1 MRDAAPQGT
10 YKVQALDRAFAV
22 LDLLG
27 ESDTPLGLA
36 QVAASLQLHKSTAHR
51 FLMVLERHRM
61 VERTA
66 SGKFRLGLRLFD
78 LGNRAIEQ
86 YDLRDR
92 AQPHLRRLVAETE
105 ETAHLCILEGAHVI
119 YIDKIEPARS
129 VRMITRI
136 GASNPVHC
144 TSVGKAMLAFLPE
157 ERFADVLRRIR
168 FERFTHRTISTAEAL
183 RAEIEKTRR
192 RGYAVDDEEL
202 EEGLRCIAVPVLDAQ
217 RLPVAAVSVSGPS
230 FRVTAQKLPSIAN
243 HLLQVRAGNLGGYG
257 LRFQR
262 PRQSRPLV
270 GLGSRRSGRR
280 WRRRPLDLVLFHRV
294 RVRFFLRP
302 RSSARVAMNLYT
314 QDDRDEKQ
322 AAQGAFLSAVGLVS
336 RLVQ

>member
-1 MRDAAPQGT
+1 MPYWICWRERDAAGIG
-10 YKVQALDRAFAV
+10 AGCL
-22 LDLLG
+22 
-27 ESDTPLGLA
+27 
-36 QVAASLQLHKSTAHR
+36 VAAVAQEHRASLSDGSGAAPHGGAHR
-51 FLMVLERHRM
+51 
-61 VERTA
+61 

-78 LGNRAIEQ
+78 FGNRAIEQ

-105 ETAHLCILEGAHVI
+105 ETAHLCILEGARVI

-136 GASNPVHC
+136 GRQQPCALHLGRQGNS
-144 TSVGKAMLAFLPE
+144 GI
-157 ERFADVLRRIR
+157 FARGAPAEVLRRTR

-183 RAEIEKTRR
+183 RVEMEKTRR

-243 HLLQVRAGNLGGYG
+243 HLLQCVRGISVDMG
-257 LRFQR
+257 FI
-262 PRQSRPLV
+262 S
-270 GLGSRRSGRR
+270 SGRGNR
-280 WRRRPLDLVLFHRV
+280 AAW
-294 RVRFFLRP
+294 
-302 RSSARVAMNLYT
+302 SA
-314 QDDRDEKQ
+314 
-322 AAQGAFLSAVGLVS
+322 
-336 RLVQ
+336 

>member
-1 MRDAAPQGT
+1 MRDAAPHGT

-36 QVAASLQLHKSTAHR
+36 QVAAALQLHKSTAHR
-51 FLMVLERHRM
+51 FLMVLERHHM
-61 VERTA
+61 VERTV

-86 YDLRDR
+86 YDLRER
-92 AQPHLRRLVAETE
+92 AQPHLRRLVSETE
-105 ETAHLCILEGAHVI
+105 ETAHLCILEQARVI

-157 ERFADVLRRIR
+157 DRIADIIRRTR
-168 FERFTHRTISTAEAL
+168 FERFTTRTIATAEAL
-183 RAEIEKTRR
+183 RTEIEKTRR

-243 HLLQVRAGNLGGYG
+243 HILTCVRGISTDMGFVSAG
-257 LRFQR
+257 R
-262 PRQSRPLV
+262 
-270 GLGSRRSGRR
+270 
-280 WRRRPLDLVLFHRV
+280 
-294 RVRFFLRP
+294 
-302 RSSARVAMNLYT
+302 SARTAW
-314 QDDRDEKQ
+314 
-322 AAQGAFLSAVGLVS
+322 SA
-336 RLVQ
+336 

>member
-1 MRDAAPQGT
+1 MRDGIPQGT

-27 ESDTPLGLA
+27 ESETPLGLA

-61 VERTA
+61 VERTVN
-66 SGKFRLGLRLFD
+66 GKFRLGLRLFD
-78 LGNRAIEQ
+78 FGNRAIEQ

-92 AQPHLRRLVAETE
+92 AQPHLRRLVSETE
-105 ETAHLCILEGAHVI
+105 ETAHLALLEAARVI
-119 YIDKIEPARS
+119 YIDKIEPTRS

-144 TSVGKAMLAFLPE
+144 TSVGKAILAFLPP
-157 ERFADVLRRIR
+157 ERSAEILKRIR
-168 FERFTHRTISTAEAL
+168 FERMTTRTIASADAL
-183 RAEIEKTRR
+183 RTELEKTRR

-230 FRVTAQKLPSIAN
+230 FRVTAQKLPMIAN
-243 HLLQVRAGNLGGYG
+243 HLLHCVRGISADMGYV
-257 LRFQR
+257 
-262 PRQSRPLV
+262 P
-270 GLGSRRSGRR
+270 
-280 WRRRPLDLVLFHRV
+280 
-294 RVRFFLRP
+294 
-302 RSSARVAMNLYT
+302 SARGA
-314 QDDRDEKQ
+314 R
-322 AAQGAFLSAVGLVS
+322 AAVPA
-336 RLVQ
+336 

>member
-1 MRDAAPQGT
+1 MREATPQGT

-27 ESDTPLGLA
+27 ESETPLGLA
-36 QVAASLQLHKSTAHR
+36 QVALSLQLHKSTAHR
-51 FLMVLERHRM
+51 FLMVLEKHRM
-61 VERTA
+61 VERTVG
-66 SGKFRLGLRLFD
+66 GKFRLGLRLFD

-86 YDLRDR
+86 YDLRER

-157 ERFADVLRRIR
+157 ERLTDILGRLR
-168 FERFTHRTISTAEAL
+168 FERYTNHTLSTVEAL

-192 RGYAVDDEEL
+192 RGYAVDDEEF
-202 EEGLRCIAVPVLDAQ
+202 EEGLRCIAVPVLDVQ

-243 HLLQVRAGNLGGYG
+243 HLLQCVRGISVDMGFIPGGRGN
-257 LRFQR
+257 R
-262 PRQSRPLV
+262 
-270 GLGSRRSGRR
+270 
-280 WRRRPLDLVLFHRV
+280 
-294 RVRFFLRP
+294 
-302 RSSARVAMNLYT
+302 
-314 QDDRDEKQ
+314 
-322 AAQGAFLSAVGLVS
+322 AVWPE
-336 RLVQ
+336 

>member
-1 MRDAAPQGT
+1 MRDTAPHGT

-27 ESDTPLGLA
+27 ESETPLGLA
-36 QVAASLQLHKSTAHR
+36 QVAASLKLHKSTAHR

-61 VERTA
+61 VERTTG
-66 SGKFRLGLRLFD
+66 GKFRLGLRLFD
-78 LGNRAIEQ
+78 FGNRAIEQ

-92 AQPHLRRLVAETE
+92 AQSHLRRLVAETE
-105 ETAHLCILEGAHVI
+105 ETAHLCILEQAHVI

-129 VRMITRI
+129 VRMITRV

-157 ERFADVLRRIR
+157 ERIADVIRRTR
-168 FERFTHRTISTAEAL
+168 FERFTNRTIATAEAL
-183 RAEIEKTRR
+183 RTEIEKTRR

-230 FRVTAQKLPSIAN
+230 FRVTAQKLPAIAN
-243 HLLQVRAGNLGGYG
+243 HILQCVRGISADMGFTSAA
-257 LRFQR
+257 RAQR
-262 PRQSRPLV
+262 T
-270 GLGSRRSGRR
+270 
-280 WRRRPLDLVLFHRV
+280 
-294 RVRFFLRP
+294 
-302 RSSARVAMNLYT
+302 A
-314 QDDRDEKQ
+314 
-322 AAQGAFLSAVGLVS
+322 LSA
-336 RLVQ
+336 

>member
-1 MRDAAPQGT
+1 MRDSSPQGT

-51 FLMVLERHRM
+51 FLMVLERHHM
-61 VERTA
+61 VERT
-66 SGKFRLGLRLFD
+66 SGGKFRLGLRLFD
-78 LGNRAIEQ
+78 YGNRAIEQ
-86 YDLRDR
+86 YDLRER

-105 ETAHLCILEGAHVI
+105 ETAHLCILEQARVI

-136 GASNPVHC
+136 GSSNSVHC

-157 ERFADVLRRIR
+157 DRMAEVVRRTR
-168 FERFTHRTISTAEAL
+168 FERHTSRTIASAEAL

-202 EEGLRCIAVPVLDAQ
+202 EEGLRCIAVPLLDAQ
-217 RLPVAAVSVSGPS
+217 RYPVAAISVSGPS

-243 HLLQVRAGNLGGYG
+243 HLLHCVRSISLDMGYTSAN
-257 LRFQR
+257 RNR
-262 PRQSRPLV
+262 AAWS
-270 GLGSRRSGRR
+270 
-280 WRRRPLDLVLFHRV
+280 
-294 RVRFFLRP
+294 
-302 RSSARVAMNLYT
+302 SSALT
-314 QDDRDEKQ
+314 
-322 AAQGAFLSAVGLVS
+322 GVGRS
-336 RLVQ
+336 

>member
-1 MRDAAPQGT
+1 MRDSTPQGT

-36 QVAASLQLHKSTAHR
+36 QVASSLTLHKSTAHR

-66 SGKFRLGLRLFD
+66 NGKFRLGLKLFD

-144 TSVGKAMLAFLPE
+144 TSVGK
-157 ERFADVLRRIR
+157 DILRRIR
-168 FERFTHRTISTAEAL
+168 FERFTHRTIATAEAL
-183 RAEIEKTRR
+183 RVEIDKTRR

-243 HLLQVRAGNLGGYG
+243 HLLKCVRGISVDMGFVSGGRGN
-257 LRFQR
+257 RA
-262 PRQSRPLV
+262 V
-270 GLGSRRSGRR
+270 
-280 WRRRPLDLVLFHRV
+280 W
-294 RVRFFLRP
+294 
-302 RSSARVAMNLYT
+302 SA
-314 QDDRDEKQ
+314 
-322 AAQGAFLSAVGLVS
+322 
-336 RLVQ
+336 

>member
-1 MRDAAPQGT
+1 MRDGAPHGI

-51 FLMVLERHRM
+51 FLMVLERHHM
-61 VERTA
+61 VERTGT
-66 SGKFRLGLRLFD
+66 GKFRLGLRLFD

-105 ETAHLCILEGAHVI
+105 ETAHLCILEQARVI

-144 TSVGKAMLAFLPE
+144 TSVGKAILAFLPE
-157 ERFADVLRRIR
+157 ERIADIIRRTR
-168 FERFTHRTISTAEAL
+168 FERFTHRTIANAEGL

-202 EEGLRCIAVPVLDAQ
+202 EEGLRCIAVPILDAQ
-217 RLPVAAVSVSGPS
+217 RQPVGAVSISGPS
-230 FRVTAQKLPSIAN
+230 FRVTAQKLPAIAN
-243 HLLQVRAGNLGGYG
+243 HLLHCVRGISADMGFIAG
-257 LRFQR
+257 
-262 PRQSRPLV
+262 S
-270 GLGSRRSGRR
+270 RSGRT
-280 WRRRPLDLVLFHRV
+280 
-294 RVRFFLRP
+294 
-302 RSSARVAMNLYT
+302 A
-314 QDDRDEKQ
+314 
-322 AAQGAFLSAVGLVS
+322 LST
-336 RLVQ
+336 